1 MNFSYLVFILMVD
14 KPYLNRSVNGVNYLS
29 MKTIKSYDL
38 AMDNSALD
46 FIVTNFQ

>member
-14 KPYLNRSVNGVNYLS
+14 KLYFRRSVNALNYNSS
-29 MKTIKSYDL
+29 MKIIKSYDL

-46 FIVTNFQ
+46 FIL